1 MQRLLAGRAGVINF
15 TNYSDDGVATDSDNP
30 SHLCNVRIE
39 DVNGFVV
46 VATTAAT
53 RDSAGK
59 WHYDVP
65 ASITED
71 LGTYTAYWTYLV
83 SAVAQVQTTQFD
95 TCSTYLFDIPE
106 LRALDVAL
114 ANTTA
119 YPAETIRAAR
129 VNAEERIEKA
139 AGLAFAQ
146 RGAQAVLTG
155 DYTTRLVLPH
165 VEVREIL
172 GVSIDGDDLTE
183 AELDEL
189 VLLSADGVLIHPSGW
204 PDIINGIVIDYVH
217 GLEVVP
223 APVKR
228 ATMLL
233 AFEALVPS
241 STSPRATSQS
251 TDLGEFRISIA
262 NYDAGRETGIPEV
275 DAVIASFG
283 RRRPAVG

>member
-1 MQRLLAGRAGVINF
+1 MERLLAGRAGLINF
-15 TNYSDDGVATDSDNP
+15 KNYNEDGIAADSDGP
-30 SHLCNVRIE
+30 PHLCNVRVE
-39 DVNGFVV
+39 DVNGDVV

-53 RDSAGK
+53 RHGAGH
-59 WHYDVP
+59 WRYSVP
-65 ASITED
+65 ATVTDD
-71 LGTYTAYWTYLV
+71 LGVYTAFWTYLV
-83 SAVAQVQTTQFD
+83 GGITQTQTTQFD
-95 TCSTYLFDIPE
+95 TCSAYLFEIGD
-106 LRALDVAL
+106 LRALDTAL
-114 ANTTA
+114 ANTTT

-139 AGLAFAQ
+139 AALAFAQ
-146 RGAQAVLTG
+146 RGARAILTG

-165 VEVREIL
+165 VEVRAIL
-172 GVSIDGDDLTE
+172 GVSIDGEELTE
-183 AELDEL
+183 NELDEL
-189 VLLSADGVLIHPSGW
+189 ELIEADGVLVHPTGW
-204 PDIINGIVIDYVH
+204 PTMTNGILVDYIH